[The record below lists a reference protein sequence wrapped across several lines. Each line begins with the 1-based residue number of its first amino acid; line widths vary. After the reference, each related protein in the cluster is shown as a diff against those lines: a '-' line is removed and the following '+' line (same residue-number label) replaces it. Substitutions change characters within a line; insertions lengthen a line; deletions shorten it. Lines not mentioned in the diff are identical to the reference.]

1 MDDRK
6 HEILA
11 EIRERLVRVETKL
24 DGIGHIEEEAHKAKR
39 LAADAYALSKFNSD
53 RIDVIDRI
61 IFWMGTTVFGAI
73 ILAVLGLLFTGGS

>member
-6 HEILA
+6 NEILA

-24 DGIGHIEEEAHKAKR
+24 DGIGSIEEEAHKAKR

-61 IFWMGTTVFGAI
+61 IFWMGTTVFGAV